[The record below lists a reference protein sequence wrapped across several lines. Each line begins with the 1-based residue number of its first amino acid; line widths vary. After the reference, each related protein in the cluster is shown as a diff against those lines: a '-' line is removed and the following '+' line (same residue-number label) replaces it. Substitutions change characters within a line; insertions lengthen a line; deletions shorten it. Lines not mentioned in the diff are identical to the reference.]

1 MVSWHS
7 EPQMSIHATPKA
19 WSLVVTDVTTPKA
32 WSLVVTDEQRSQ
44 RCSVSS
50 TSQAYY
56 SSRKIVD
63 GSVKCC
69 SHCQYWLWNELH
81 KDYGDTDSGTNYRK
95 VKEGLTLGLIT
106 QSLKK
111 DDSGTNYRKFNEGLI
126 LARITQILNKDWLW
140 NDSGKNYTRITEI
153 LTLERITQRFR
164 GDSGTNYT

>member
-7 EPQMSIHATPKA
+7 EPQMSIHATPKAWSLVVTDVTTPKAWSLVVTDVTTPKA

-126 LARITQILNKDWLW
+126 LARITQILNKKDWL
-140 NDSGKNYTRITEI
+140 
-153 LTLERITQRFR
+153 
-164 GDSGTNYT
+164 